1 MKVFLCRLSTI
12 GSVEKP
18 LNASFRALRGLNLV
32 LASSD
37 VFDPESLEASEVFD
51 PESLEASEVFDPENV
66 DQDAIDVDDPESLE
80 AIESGIKEIDL
91 VLAQKTN
98 THRSLS
104 DLLNSF

>member
-1 MKVFLCRLSTI
+1 
-12 GSVEKP
+12 
-18 LNASFRALRGLNLV
+18 
-32 LASSD
+32 
-37 VFDPESLEASEVFD
+37 VFD

-91 VLAQKTN
+91 VLAQATN